1 MPSRIIPF
9 VNGQIYHIYNRG
21 SEKRP
26 IFDSRRDYQ
35 RFLKT
40 VFYYQLG
47 GPKPRFSTFPR
58 LIFKP
63 DLSRKIVD
71 LIAFCLMP
79 NHFHLLIKQ
88 LGEGGITE
96 SISKL
101 TNSYTKYFNTKY
113 KRVGPLFQGEF
124 KAVLVEGDEQL
135 IHLSRYIH
143 LNPFISYLIKDLDN
157 FEWSSYQEYVN
168 KSTGMCNKEEVM
180 GFFKSPQ
187 EYKQFVL
194 NQADYGRELETI
206 KHKLLE
212 EV

>member
-26 IFDSRRDYQ
+26 IFVSRRDYQ

-40 VFYYQLG
+40 VFYYQLD

-58 LIFKP
+58 LTFKP
-63 DLSRKIVD
+63 DLSKKIVD

-96 SISKL
+96 SISKI
-101 TNSYTKYFNTKY
+101 TNSY
-113 KRVGPLFQGEF
+113 
-124 KAVLVEGDEQL
+124 
-135 IHLSRYIH
+135 
-143 LNPFISYLIKDLDN
+143 
-157 FEWSSYQEYVN
+157 
-168 KSTGMCNKEEVM
+168 
-180 GFFKSPQ
+180 
-187 EYKQFVL
+187 
-194 NQADYGRELETI
+194 
-206 KHKLLE
+206 
-212 EV
+212 